1 MAYLLKDYICDGEQY
16 KALYKKLAITAII
29 MEYLSNFPVRMDIM
43 RIVDGFKGF
52 VRREDPIVWKSLL
65 VAAAITLAF
74 YIFVLVYTR

>member
-1 MAYLLKDYICDGEQY
+1 
-16 KALYKKLAITAII
+16 
-29 MEYLSNFPVRMDIM
+29 M